1 MASPPKKAFKG
12 KVKGLVVKY
21 EKVHPRKGTLSR
33 FRGMSVVKKQKVH
46 HKAPQKRDKRDFRW

>member
-1 MASPPKKAFKG
+1 MPSPPKKAFKG

-21 EKVHPRKGTLSR
+21 EKVH
-33 FRGMSVVKKQKVH
+33 

>member
-1 MASPPKKAFKG
+1 MKSINYLMASPPKKAFKG

-33 FRGMSVVKKQKVH
+33 FRGMTVVKFTTNEALK
-46 HKAPQKRDKRDFRW
+46 PY

>member
-33 FRGMSVVKKQKVH
+33 FRGMTVVKFTTNEALK
-46 HKAPQKRDKRDFRW
+46 PY